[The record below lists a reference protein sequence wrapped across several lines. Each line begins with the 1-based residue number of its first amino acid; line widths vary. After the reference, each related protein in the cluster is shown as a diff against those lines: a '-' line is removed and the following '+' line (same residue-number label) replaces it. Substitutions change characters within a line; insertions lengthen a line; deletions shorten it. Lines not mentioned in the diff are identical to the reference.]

1 MAEKKSNAGRPT
13 KYKPEMCKKVIEF
26 GKQGMSKCEIGVR
39 LDISHDTFCRWQ
51 KENTKF
57 SEAVKEAMRHS
68 QAWWEEKGR
77 EATFGGVDGFNAT
90 SYIFNMKN
98 RFRDEWN
105 DTVKAEVTGKDGDAI
120 KHETTLD
127 VSGLPTD
134 VLSAIMQARDAT
146 DAS

>member
-1 MAEKKSNAGRPT
+1 MAQKKSNAGRPT
-13 KYKPEMCKKVIEF
+13 KYKSEMCKQVIEF

-51 KENTKF
+51 NENPEF
-57 SEAVKEAMRHS
+57 SEAVKEAMHHS

-77 EATFGGVDGFNAT
+77 QATFGGVEGFNAT

-105 DTVKAEVTGKDGDAI
+105 DTVKTEVTGKDGEPI

-127 VSGLPTD
+127 VSNLPTD
-134 VLSAIMQARDAT
+134 VLSAIMQARDEA

>member
-1 MAEKKSNAGRPT
+1 MAAKKSNAGRPT

-26 GKQGMSKCEIGVR
+26 GKQGMSKCAIGVR

-146 DAS
+146 DAN